1 MWAPGVPCYTSRS
14 RGGVCDADGADGGL
28 AAAFTRALV
37 QLRRDHPCL
46 QGVIT
51 GHVHDLGALL
61 QVEAAAEA
69 SGLQCLAPCW
79 GQPRASELLLTC
91 RGGASHMLVTRGPPG
106 VAGTVVTDAVDIRAL
121 VEEVGGAEAADG
133 DAPRAPLDFFPARA
147 GFYLPGQCTDAD
159 TVARVDASPTV
170 DEGVSE
176 VDWERVRAVV
186 TV

>member
-1 MWAPGVPCYTSRS
+1 M
-14 RGGVCDADGADGGL
+14 
-28 AAAFTRALV
+28 
-37 QLRRDHPCL
+37 
-46 QGVIT
+46 
-51 GHVHDLGALL
+51 
-61 QVEAAAEA
+61 
-69 SGLQCLAPCW
+69 
-79 GQPRASELLLTC
+79 
-91 RGGASHMLVTRGPPG
+91 
-106 VAGTVVTDAVDIRAL
+106 VTDAVDIRAL